1 MDMPTFDR
9 LGNVLMVVQRMGG
22 RTCTLTANLPSP
34 SRLGVAARQHSLLRS
49 AYLLTGDLH
58 RAEDLL
64 QDALLKAALRWGRLR
79 DGNPDAYVRTI
90 LYRDHISWWRG
101 RRDSPVSEIASQPLQ
116 HDDDA
121 VERHLML
128 WDALARL
135 TPKQR
140 AVPVLRY
147 YEDLTERQTAE
158 ALNVSVGTVKSQ
170 SSAALHRLR
179 EIAPDLQALL
189 GKEGGIA

>member
-1 MDMPTFDR
+1 MQAEERPAESFS
-9 LGNVLMVVQRMGG
+9 
-22 RTCTLTANLPSP
+22 AW
-34 SRLGVAARQHSLLRS
+34 VAARQHSLLRS

-64 QDALLKAALRWGRLR
+64 QDALLKTALRWGGVY

-90 LYRDHISWWRG
+90 LYRDHVSWWRR
-101 RRDSPVSEIASQPLQ
+101 RRDSPVVDIPSRPHPQ
-116 HDDDA
+116 DDDA

-140 AVPVLRY
+140 AVLVLRH
-147 YEDLTERQTAE
+147 YEDLSERQTAE
-158 ALNVSVGTVKSQ
+158 ALNIGVGTVKSQ
-170 SSAALHRLR
+170 SSAALHRLHAT
-179 EIAPDLQALL
+179 APELQALL

>member
-1 MDMPTFDR
+1 M
-9 LGNVLMVVQRMGG
+9 
-22 RTCTLTANLPSP
+22 
-34 SRLGVAARQHSLLRS
+34 
-49 AYLLTGDLH
+49 
-58 RAEDLL
+58 
-64 QDALLKAALRWGRLR
+64 GRLK

-90 LYRDHISWWRG
+90 LYRDHISWWRR
-101 RRDSPVSEIASQPLQ
+101 RRDSPVSEIASRPLP
-116 HDDDA
+116 HDHDA

-128 WDALARL
+128 WEALARL

-140 AVPVLRY
+140 AVLVLRY

-158 ALNVSVGTVKSQ
+158 ALNISVGTVKSQ

-179 EIAPDLQALL
+179 EMAPDLQTLL

>member
-1 MDMPTFDR
+1 VHADR
-9 LGNVLMVVQRMGG
+9 QP
-22 RTCTLTANLPSP
+22 AESF
-34 SRLGVAARQHSLLRS
+34 SAWVAARQHSLLRS
-49 AYLLTGDLH
+49 AYLLTGDPH

-64 QDALLKAALRWGRLR
+64 QDALLKAALRWGRLK

-90 LYRDHISWWRG
+90 LYRDHISWWRR
-101 RRDSPVSEIASQPLQ
+101 RRDSPVPEIPSLPLL

-128 WDALARL
+128 WAALARL

-140 AVPVLRY
+140 AVLVLRY

-158 ALNVSVGTVKSQ
+158 VLNVSVGTVKSQ
-170 SSAALHRLR
+170 SSSALNRLR
-179 EIAPDLQALL
+179 TIAPELQALL
-189 GKEGGIA
+189 GKEGGMA